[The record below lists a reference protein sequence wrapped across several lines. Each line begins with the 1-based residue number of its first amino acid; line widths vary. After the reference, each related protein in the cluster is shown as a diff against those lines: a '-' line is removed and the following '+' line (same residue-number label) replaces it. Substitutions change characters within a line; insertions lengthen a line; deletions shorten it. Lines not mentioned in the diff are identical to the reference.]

1 MRRFAYLPVFQVLDL
16 GGVVAVSLA
25 VAQHLESG
33 HADGV
38 HHGAAVGEELHI
50 PHLQHAAVVGEAF
63 EVVGD
68 AHAELFGARLH
79 GASDHEAVAWL
90 EHVQGAGD
98 GGEGHG
104 AHEDGHFLVEAVG
117 EAVVC

>member
-1 MRRFAYLPVFQVLDL
+1 M
-16 GGVVAVSLA
+16 
-25 VAQHLESG
+25 
-33 HADGV
+33 
-38 HHGAAVGEELHI
+38 
-50 PHLQHAAVVGEAF
+50 GEAF
-63 EVVGD
+63 EVVGY

-104 AHEDGHFLVEAVG
+104 AHEDGHFLVQAVG